1 MRWQILCNEDTTIK
15 KLSLV
20 FMVSLALGLSSLSA
34 EVVQNQ
40 ASQHKEVLQ
49 QSDMDFLFKTDKQK
63 ELNIVVLD
71 EDELKATQG
80 EAWNWR
86 GFLKI
91 LGEIFRLF

>member
-1 MRWQILCNEDTTIK
+1 MK

-86 GFLKI
+86 GFFKI

>member
-1 MRWQILCNEDTTIK
+1 MK

-40 ASQHKEVLQ
+40 TSQHKEVLQ

-80 EAWNWR
+80 EAWSWR

>member
-1 MRWQILCNEDTTIK
+1 MRWQILCKEDTTIK

-40 ASQHKEVLQ
+40 ALQHKEVLQ

-71 EDELKATQG
+71 EDELKAIQG
-80 EAWNWR
+80 EAWSWR
-86 GFLKI
+86 GFIRI

>member
-1 MRWQILCNEDTTIK
+1 MK

-80 EAWNWR
+80 EAWSWR

>member
-1 MRWQILCNEDTTIK
+1 MRWQILCKEDTTMK

-80 EAWNWR
+80 EAWSWR
-86 GFLKI
+86 GFIRI

>member
-1 MRWQILCNEDTTIK
+1 MRWQILCNEDTTMK

-34 EVVQNQ
+34 EMVQNQ

-49 QSDMDFLFKTDKQK
+49 QSDIDFLFKTDKQK

-71 EDELKATQG
+71 EYELKATQG

>member
-1 MRWQILCNEDTTIK
+1 MK

-34 EVVQNQ
+34 EMVQNQ

-80 EAWNWR
+80 EAWSWR